1 MRRSWGLRTRVLVAA
16 AVTAAVALLTF
27 GILLK
32 GLQDQRSAAAQGRGT
47 SEALVA
53 AGQLQR
59 LLPDLGAGATAA
71 ANRARQEL
79 PGVQRRLRAAEQDPE
94 QVPLVARINAGLSAY
109 AAGRGSFD
117 TLRGQIDRYVAAE
130 QTELLARRARS
141 TTLRNRSIATA
152 TAGLVVLLAL
162 IGLLAAG
169 AVRAI
174 VTPVGRLQLFARELG
189 AGRLDAR
196 LAESG
201 PPETAELAHVFNLT
215 AAELEKAQAELRRIS
230 ERHLAELDAVFASAP
245 LGLAFVDRELRF
257 LRANDALAEMDGRP
271 AGEHPG
277 RPVSAVLE
285 HPDEVEA
292 ALHEVI
298 DTGQPVLDRDLVR
311 DGRTFL
317 TSYFPVRGEGGQ
329 LAAVGVAVTDVTAR
343 RRAEVAR
350 ERLQAATAALAAA
363 MTVDD
368 VAHAAVEE
376 AGAALEPARA
386 TLTLVDG
393 DLLRNVEARALPP
406 DELARWRTIA
416 LSARL
421 PSAEAARTREAV
433 FALDAA
439 EVGARWPELAG
450 SVHHAYAALPLIASG
465 RVLGVLA
472 LSFSRPM
479 AFDAGERALLDALAA
494 QCAVA
499 LNRAQ
504 LYEREHTVSRTL
516 QASLLPRALP
526 QIPGLDLAARL
537 ESGAPGLEVGGDFY
551 DAFALADGAWGLAI
565 GDVCGKGVDAAA
577 LTALARHTM
586 RAAARTTASPAGV
599 LAALNRAVLDES
611 RPGQFLTAIFARL
624 QARPSGGFELRLAN
638 GGHPPAVLL
647 DGELEPRALDCTGTL
662 LGVVEDPD
670 LSDCA
675 IELAPGDTLL
685 LYTDGLTEAAAPE
698 RTLTTE
704 DVAELLA
711 RVRGETAAQTA
722 EACLRLA
729 LFGGGAVAR
738 DDVAVLVAQLA
749 PRVRSTAGRTP
760 AGESSTPGQ

>member
-1 MRRSWGLRTRVLVAA
+1 M
-16 AVTAAVALLTF
+16 
-27 GILLK
+27 
-32 GLQDQRSAAAQGRGT
+32 AQ
-47 SEALVA
+47 
-53 AGQLQR
+53 
-59 LLPDLGAGATAA
+59 
-71 ANRARQEL
+71 
-79 PGVQRRLRAAEQDPE
+79 
-94 QVPLVARINAGLSAY
+94 VARINAGLSAY
-109 AAGRGSFD
+109 AAGPEK
-117 TLRGQIDRYVAAE
+117 LRRRSVRALDRYVAAE
-130 QTELLARRARS
+130 QTEQLARRARS

-152 TAGLVVLLAL
+152 TAGLIVLLAL

-174 VTPVGRLQLFARELG
+174 VTPVGRLQRFARELG

-257 LRANDALAEMDGRP
+257 LRANDALARHGRP
-271 AGEHPG
+271 AGRRPPRPAGDRGDRAARGG
-277 RPVSAVLE
+277 RGR
-285 HPDEVEA
+285 A
-292 ALHEVI
+292 AR
-298 DTGQPVLDRDLVR
+298 GDRDGAARARPRLVR

-317 TSYFPVRGEGGQ
+317 TSYFPVRADGGE
-329 LAAVGVAVTDVTAR
+329 LAAVGVAVTDITAR

-363 MTVDD
+363 MTVED

-386 TLTLVDG
+386 ALTLADG
-393 DLLRNVEARALPP
+393 DMLRNVEARRCRRTSWRAGGRSRSPP
-406 DELARWRTIA
+406 GCPQPRRCARAKPCSRSTPRRWARAGRDLA
-416 LSARL
+416 
-421 PSAEAARTREAV
+421 E
-433 FALDAA
+433 
-439 EVGARWPELAG
+439 

-472 LSFSRPM
+472 LSFARPM
-479 AFDAGERALLDALAA
+479 AFDPGERALLDALAA

-504 LYEREHTVSRTL
+504 LYEREHTVPARCR
-516 QASLLPRALP
+516 PRCCRARCP
-526 QIPGLDLAARL
+526 RSPGWTWPRGWSPAP
-537 ESGAPGLEVGGDFY
+537 PGLEVGGDFY
-551 DAFALADGAWGLAI
+551 DAFALADGAWGVAI

-624 QARPSGGFELRLAN
+624 HGAARRRLRAAPGQRRPSAGGAAGR
-638 GGHPPAVLL
+638 
-647 DGELEPRALDCTGTL
+647 RARARAFDCTGTL
-662 LGVVEDPD
+662 LGVVEDPE